1 MKTTLALWLL
11 TGSLFAQG
19 RAFTLHDPAF
29 MSAIRPVANAT
40 NGPVPNLLAWWKL
53 DDASGTSA
61 VDSSGNGYAATL
73 TGSPLPRW
81 TNGLL
86 AGAVWLDGVDFQGY
100 AQAPS
105 ITYGTNFSLA
115 AWVLPDNLSV
125 AYRRIFET
133 RFAYNFYLGSGPEM
147 TNALWIVNNPSIG
160 TCKGGQ
166 FTAGSWAHVC
176 GTYDAASG
184 QGILYFNGV
193 AVNTNTF
200 TAPTNG
206 PWVGYIGSSY
216 VHDSKWLGRI
226 DDVRVYSR
234 AITPAEVST
243 IYNGGSGIS
252 Y

>member
-1 MKTTLALWLL
+1 MRLALLILL
-11 TGSLFAQG
+11 LAG
-19 RAFTLHDPAF
+19 RASAQSFTFNDAAFLSAVNVPA
-29 MSAIRPVANAT
+29 ANAT
-40 NGPVPNLLAWWKL
+40 NPVPNLLAWWKFNNGG
-53 DDASGTSA
+53 GTSA
-61 VDSSGNGYAATL
+61 TDYSGNGYSATL
-73 TGSPLPRW
+73 TGSPIPMW

-86 AGAVWLDGVDFQGY
+86 AGAVWLDGIDFQGY
-100 AQAPS
+100 VQAPA
-105 ITYGTNFSLA
+105 ITYGTNFSVA

-125 AYRRIFET
+125 AYRRIVET
-133 RFAYNFYLGSGPEM
+133 RFAYNFYLGSGPEQ
-147 TNALWIVNNPSIG
+147 TNALWIVNNASIG
-160 TCKGGQ
+160 TCKGGA
-166 FTAGSWAHVC
+166 FTAGSWSHVC
-176 GTYDAASG
+176 GTYDATSG

-243 IYNGGSGIS
+243 IYNGGSGIG